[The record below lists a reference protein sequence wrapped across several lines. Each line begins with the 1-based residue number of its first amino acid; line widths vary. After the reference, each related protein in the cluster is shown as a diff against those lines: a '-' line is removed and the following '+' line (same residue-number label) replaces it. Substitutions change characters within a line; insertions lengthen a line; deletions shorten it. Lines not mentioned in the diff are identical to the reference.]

1 MRHDGGVLG
10 PRRGGA
16 PVGVLRA
23 GARVRPAAAQRRARA
38 HPRHHAPAHPRAR
51 RPAALLTS
59 HLRRTAAHTVL
70 NFTPTLIRYRIQW
83 IDDVKRCNVTGLN
96 EFIIEGNGG

>member
-1 MRHDGGVLG
+1 MSPGSISPVRHDGGVLG

-16 PVGVLRA
+16 AVCVVRA
-23 GARVRPAAAQRRARA
+23 GARVCPAARGRGAGADA
-38 HPRHHAPAHPRAR
+38 RHHAPPHPRAR

-70 NFTPTLIRYRIQW
+70 NDTRYRKQS
-83 IDDVKRCNVTGLN
+83 
-96 EFIIEGNGG
+96 FS